1 MALISTSAADTL
13 SMPFVTIVE
22 GFERTDL
29 YPGTQM
35 PSDLPRIVVKL
46 QYQDGREET
55 ITVDESWATVWG
67 PAASVS
73 QRWPY
78 FEGNLLWMM
87 YLRHYIKE
95 EYTQP
100 LYPNDVLEKL
110 SEMSVDEKRKW
121 RLFLRS
127 KRNNRNEN
135 NSREEYKVSIQ
146 KEGLNMQGR
155 SRACSVEVLLGWH
168 AQVAESI
175 AGAHIV
181 EGAYEAEEEQPQNA
195 YCVATIQRGVPGVYK
210 FKHQTPTDIQ
220 DNVVQNQN
228 KYGKSSGFNP
238 EQMIDHVQGLSK
250 DWVVYPAFNINS
262 ISLVRGS
269 GNPRSS

>member
-1 MALISTSAADTL
+1 
-13 SMPFVTIVE
+13 MPFVTIVE

-67 PAASVS
+67 LAASVS

-100 LYPNDVLEKL
+100 LYPNDVLDKL

-127 KRNNRNEN
+127 KRNNRNE
-135 NSREEYKVSIQ
+135 Q
-146 KEGLNMQGR
+146 KLQGR
-155 SRACSVEVLLGWH
+155 V
-168 AQVAESI
+168 
-175 AGAHIV
+175 
-181 EGAYEAEEEQPQNA
+181 
-195 YCVATIQRGVPGVYK
+195 
-210 FKHQTPTDIQ
+210 
-220 DNVVQNQN
+220 
-228 KYGKSSGFNP
+228 
-238 EQMIDHVQGLSK
+238 
-250 DWVVYPAFNINS
+250 
-262 ISLVRGS
+262 
-269 GNPRSS
+269 